1 MSIVA
6 KDKVKIT
13 GDWSAWAEP
22 VHQGRLVRPDG
33 ESAWVL
39 IRCRPDEQTDEQG
52 LASLKAK
59 GRLMARVDHPSVLKL
74 LHITRVDG
82 VPAWVYE
89 GFQGVSLARA
99 LDVARAQ
106 NEFIPARTVL
116 DLVERTLQGIQAA
129 IQQGRDLQGPDTSVV
144 HVGPAP
150 SEVLVDSVGAV
161 RLAGFHLLAN
171 DEQPPSAPTGYAPA
185 RPGTA
190 SQRAAYGVGAMLVHL
205 LGGERPASA
214 GVERARQDAVI
225 RRSMIRVLARPGEA
239 ISEEVTAL
247 IKRALAFDPDE
258 RPELDEIQDALSLA
272 SAGLKSAGL
281 RAWAPLTVPALL
293 NMGEHGY
300 PDPDTARM
308 KRHIEP
314 TDDGSFT
321 SSPGRERKRQ
331 STSPPREIKTTVG
344 RPAIHPRDLQPYEAD
359 PGEATP
365 FIGSQALDS
374 MPTSETDVA
383 SLQLRRM
390 SGEAT
395 EPEIPVDVGG
405 VEDTWEVEAP
415 EDPDRVGGWPL
426 VVGLIIGMI
435 VAVGVGQVAVD
446 TMVSSIDPAVQQSTP
461 TPASAAPSTE
471 QAEVVLAAAADTGET
486 DGEAEEAEAA
496 SSTDS
501 GTAVDEGG
509 DNDDAEGDR
518 SSTKAPSARAQKPA
532 KPETTPPAAE
542 ADVFQ
547 VTFKSADP
555 TMDRLVVRC
564 HKGGNG
570 DGAEFVTIVRA
581 GKGPCR
587 VEGHWGET
595 KRTVMPVITG
605 PKDYTCFKDGA
616 RRCD

>member
-1 MSIVA
+1 MA

-22 VHQGRLVRPDG
+22 VHQGRLVKPDG
-33 ESAWVL
+33 ESSWVL
-39 IRCRPDEQTDEQG
+39 IRCRPDQEIDEEG
-52 LASLKAK
+52 FTALKVK

-74 LHITRVDG
+74 LHITRVEG
-82 VPAWVYE
+82 VVAWVYE

-99 LDVARAQ
+99 LDVASSQ
-106 NEFIPARTVL
+106 SEFIPARAVL
-116 DLVERTLQGIQAA
+116 EVAERTVQGIQAA
-129 IQQGRDLQGPDTSVV
+129 IQQGQDLQGAGSSVV

-150 SEVLVDSVGAV
+150 SEVLVDAIGAV
-161 RLAGFHLLAN
+161 RLAGFQLIAEG
-171 DEQPPSAPTGYAPA
+171 EQPPSAPTGYAPA

-190 SQRAAYGVGAMLVHL
+190 AQRAAYGVGAMLVHL

-214 GVERARQDAVI
+214 GVERARQEAVI

-239 ISEEVTAL
+239 IPEEVTAL
-247 IKRALAFDPDE
+247 IQRALAFDPDD
-258 RPELDEIQDALSLA
+258 RPDLGEIQDALSLA
-272 SAGLKSAGL
+272 ATELKSAGL
-281 RAWAPLTVPALL
+281 RAWSPLTVPTLL

-314 TDDGSFT
+314 TDDSSFV
-321 SSPGRERKRQ
+321 SSPSREQKRKRKA
-331 STSPPREIKTTVG
+331 PPREVKTTVG
-344 RPAIHPRDLQPYEAD
+344 RPTVNPRDLQPYEAD

-365 FIGSQALDS
+365 YIGSQSLDS
-374 MPTSETDVA
+374 IPTSETDVA
-383 SLQLRRM
+383 SLQIRRM

-395 EPEIPVDVGG
+395 EPEIPVDAGD

-426 VVGLIIGMI
+426 VIGLIIGMI

-446 TMVSSIDPAVQQSTP
+446 TMVSSTGTGPAVQQAAS
-461 TPASAAPSTE
+461 PAQQPSVPSTE
-471 QAEVVLAAAADTGET
+471 QAEVVLAAAADTGEA
-486 DGEAEEAEAA
+486 DE
-496 SSTDS
+496 
-501 GTAVDEGG
+501 AVDETE
-509 DNDDAEGDR
+509 DAASKDSGVAADEAQEVAR
-518 SSTKAPSARAQKPA
+518 EKPRRPSTPKPKSAPKADKAVPVQ
-532 KPETTPPAAE
+532 

-555 TMDRLVVRC
+555 EMDRMVVRC
-564 HKGGNG
+564 HKGGVG
-570 DGAEFVTIVRA
+570 EGAELVTIVRA

-587 VEGHWGET
+587 VEGYWGES

-605 PKDYTCFKDGA
+605 PRDYQCFKDGA